1 MLALKSKEKM
11 MNDENARPSTL
22 LKLESTTDIF
32 IEQVHKFQNS
42 YFKETRERLL
52 LFYEKH
58 VF

>member
-1 MLALKSKEKM
+1 

-22 LKLESTTDIF
+22 LKMESTTDIF